1 MRSYNLKKQTKQF
14 HLWLWTPGLNL
25 LTSICCYT
33 DNLTPLSD
41 SSTYR
46 TTLTVTL
53 QVSTTKQ
60 QLPSQW
66 FSPKTSIISALGE
79 SNNTSY
85 DTPEPPPGTRINRGR
100 RGTAIS
106 GIWPSRSRYREN
118 DRDNRDKW
126 NPKKHLQKLYFG
138 ISSCVS
144 QSLQSNTIPS
154 QAPLKSRD
162 WSHLLN

>member
-1 MRSYNLKKQTKQF
+1 M
-14 HLWLWTPGLNL
+14 LNGAH
-25 LTSICCYT
+25 SFIAI
-33 DNLTPLSD
+33 NISGVPQV
-41 SSTYR
+41 
-46 TTLTVTL
+46 TV
-53 QVSTTKQ
+53 
-60 QLPSQW
+60 
-66 FSPKTSIISALGE
+66 
-79 SNNTSY
+79 
-85 DTPEPPPGTRINRGR
+85 PGTRINRGR

-138 ISSCVS
+138 ISSRVSLFQTSS

-162 WSHLLN
+162 